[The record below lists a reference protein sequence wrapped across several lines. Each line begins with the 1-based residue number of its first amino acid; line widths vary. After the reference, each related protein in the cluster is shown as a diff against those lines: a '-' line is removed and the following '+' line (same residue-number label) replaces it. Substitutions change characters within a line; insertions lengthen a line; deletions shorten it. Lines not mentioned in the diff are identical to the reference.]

1 MGKYNRILALD
12 LGIKTCG
19 FAISDQNW
27 KISYPLE
34 QFNFNRYDFASV
46 ISRIAFWMKEYPISI
61 LVLGYPLTLA
71 GKISP
76 RTKMVEYFA
85 DLVKKNY
92 EIKVVFQDERLTTKQ
107 AQTFLLDLGIS
118 FKKRQKVIDKLA
130 AQIILERFLNTKKG

>member
-1 MGKYNRILALD
+1 
-12 LGIKTCG
+12 
-19 FAISDQNW
+19 
-27 KISYPLE
+27 
-34 QFNFNRYDFASV
+34 
-46 ISRIAFWMKEYPISI
+46 
-61 LVLGYPLTLA
+61 
-71 GKISP
+71 
-76 RTKMVEYFA
+76 MVEYFA

>member
-1 MGKYNRILALD
+1 
-12 LGIKTCG
+12 
-19 FAISDQNW
+19 
-27 KISYPLE
+27 
-34 QFNFNRYDFASV
+34 
-46 ISRIAFWMKEYPISI
+46 MKEYPISI